1 MEIAKLAARGKLDD
15 LKAPDAAAK
24 FRALVGHNYPR
35 TARTHFTWEGCSDL
49 PAISTMLGSRIVPD
63 SAVTRPLVHSDVPD
77 RQMLGAMDMAY
88 AFGQDRAKTYLAAD
102 LAKYPKLATGLEAAR
117 KTARAPLAG
126 DDLYTAWFGA
136 VRGLSD
142 VPSGTLPS
150 FMRTEPFADLRLS
163 STVAAFGQIRHNYVL
178 MAAMTYGE
186 AGCEIPDAFVE
197 PAPATYAGL
206 IEYAHRGEQAMA
218 LLSPKS
224 DEIEY
229 FQRLGKLL
237 ELLQAIGKRELEN
250 RPLPDEAQ
258 RFLSMVVEA
267 TFGWRSTGSSPSFTG
282 WYFDMFHARDEA
294 LEGASFVADYYTS
307 SEQSVAAYAGVKG
320 VKLGVFVVDS
330 AGAPRVVVGP
340 VSDAFEAHEKLPRL
354 DDSKVSSAHA
364 EAPWAK
370 SYTVEALAE
379 PPLAIAAKKTTK
391 DDFRDTITMRVTSTK
406 ALGKVTI
413 DLLDHHRRPMQTVTH
428 DVSTS
433 TVVFAF
439 PGARL
444 KKDET
449 NGDGIEGFRVKVGDW
464 QTTVVG
470 ALGPAFGPPPIFAVT
485 NVGRA
490 WGGMK
495 SPPNETVSQP
505 SPE

>member
-1 MEIAKLAARGKLDD
+1 LGD
-15 LKAPDAAAK
+15 LHAPDAAAK
-24 FRALVGHNYPR
+24 FRALVGHKYPR
-35 TARTHFTWEGCSDL
+35 TARTHFTWEGCGDL
-49 PAISTMLGSRIVPD
+49 PAISTMLGARIVPD
-63 SAVTRPLVHSDVPD
+63 SAVTRPLVHSEITG

-102 LAKYPKLATGLEAAR
+102 LAKYPKLASGLDAAR

-136 VRGLSD
+136 IRGLSD

-150 FMRTEPFADLRLS
+150 FMRTDAFADLRLS

-206 IEYAHRGEQAMA
+206 IDYASRGERAMA
-218 LLSPKS
+218 LLDPKS
-224 DEIEY
+224 DEVEY
-229 FQRLGKLL
+229 FRRLGKLL
-237 ELLQAIGKRELEN
+237 VLLDAIGKRELEN

-267 TFGWRSTGSSPSFTG
+267 TFGWRSTGSAPTFTG

-294 LEGASFVADYYTS
+294 LEGASFIADYYTS
-307 SEQSVAAYAGVKG
+307 TEDSAAAYAGVKG

-340 VSDAFEAHEKLPRL
+340 VSDSFESTEKLPRL
-354 DDSKVSSAHA
+354 DDAHVSSAHA

-370 SYTVEALAE
+370 SYSVDGPAA

-391 DDFRDTITMRVTSTK
+391 DGFRDTITMRVTSTRT
-406 ALGKVTI
+406 LGKVTI
-413 DLLDHHRRPMQTVTH
+413 DLLDHHRRPMQSITH
-428 DVSTS
+428 DVGTAP
-433 TVVFAF
+433 VVFAF
-439 PGARL
+439 TGARL
-444 KKDET
+444 KKDDT
-449 NGDGIEGFRVKVGDW
+449 NGDGIEGFHVKVGDW
-464 QTTVVG
+464 QTWVVG
-470 ALGPAFGPPPIFAVT
+470 ELGPQFGPPPIFAVDT
-485 NVGRA
+485 VGRA
-490 WGGMK
+490 WGGMR
-495 SPPNETVSQP
+495 SPPNQEVEQP
-505 SPE
+505 EPGN